1 MTDDER
7 PNDERRT
14 TGGAGYRICTLSR
27 GADWIA
33 WAERVDDGSR
43 FGIECAA
50 STEAE
55 AIARLTR
62 WLEWQ
67 REHMAA
73 LAALQEAEHDYHRTI
88 AGSAFTSPAEG
99 PSPIEMQKDGL
110 KAVEAARLRL
120 DDVRARKPE

>member
-14 TGGAGYRICTLSR
+14 TEPYRIQTLAR
-27 GADWIA
+27 GMGWIA
-33 WAERVDDGSR
+33 WAERMDDGSR

-55 AIARLTR
+55 AVARLTQ

-67 REHMAA
+67 REHTAA

-88 AGSAFTSPAEG
+88 AGSAFAAPAEG
-99 PSPIEMQKDGL
+99 PSAVEMQKDGL

-120 DDVRARKPE
+120 DDVRARRPE